1 MMLGDRI
8 RKLRKEKKLTL
19 EALAGEGLTKGMLSL
34 IENNKAN
41 PSMESLT
48 FIAERLSVD
57 VSELL
62 EEVSS
67 QELREILEQ
76 AEKLYNQENLDNKY
90 QLLIELVRPY
100 INKLTHGYESARLLD
115 IYSRCLYKGKMDG
128 WQEFSNQAA
137 TMYDKMNLTA
147 NRAGITIFHATVKFI
162 DHAYTQALDVLT
174 KERAEIEA
182 NHAYIDPMTRVDLDY
197 HEAIFHFAIGDYD
210 SATYVMENAIHFSK
224 ENRIFYRIDDL
235 YRLAAG
241 QALLSRDVVKKEL
254 YLTKLRQYGEFADDL
269 ASILVH
275 DLMTAMAFNSEDN
288 NYSKALEI
296 IDNYIANPKL
306 EDKLEGL
313 YLVEKG
319 KSLYGLR
326 RFNEALLNFNK
337 VETPSTTHHPFDLS
351 LFYIKDSYKAL
362 CHLELGAM
370 GDALQFAKLAVDNF
384 ESLPH
389 TLFKDFAFETYDRI
403 KEKIG

>member
-48 FIAERLSVD
+48 FIAERLSVE

-76 AEKLYNQENLDNKY
+76 AEKLYNQKNIANKY
-90 QLLIELVRPY
+90 QQLIELINPY
-100 INKLTHGYESARLLD
+100 IKNLSHGYESARLLD
-115 IYSRCLYKGKMDG
+115 IYSRCLYNEKMDG
-128 WQEFSNQAA
+128 WQALTNQAA
-137 TMYDKMNLTA
+137 TMYDQMNLTA
-147 NRAGITIFHATVKFI
+147 NRAGITIFRATVKFI
-162 DHAYTQALDVLT
+162 EHAYTQALDVIT

-182 NHAYIDPMTRVDLDY
+182 IHASIDPMTRVDLDY
-197 HEAIFHFAIGDYD
+197 HESMLQFAIGDYD
-210 SATYVMENAIHFSK
+210 SATRTMESAINFSK
-224 ENRIFYRIDDL
+224 EHRIFYRIDDL

-241 QALLSRDVVKKEL
+241 QALLSRDVKKKEH
-254 YLTKLRQYGEFADDL
+254 YLSKLKQYGEFADDL
-269 ASILVH
+269 VSIIVH
-275 DLMTAMAFNSEDN
+275 DLMIAMSLNSEKQE
-288 NYSKALEI
+288 YTSALEI
-296 IDNYIANPKL
+296 IDQYLSNPNFL
-306 EDKLEGL
+306 DIFGDL
-313 YLVEKG
+313 YLIEKG
-319 KSLYGLR
+319 KSLYGLHQ
-326 RFNEALLNFNK
+326 FDEAILSLDK
-337 VETPSTTHHPFDLS
+337 VETPSDTHHPFDLS

-370 GDALQFAKLAVDNF
+370 EDALRYANLAIENF
-384 ESLPH
+384 EELPH
-389 TLFKDFAFETYDRI
+389 TLFKDFAFETYNRI
-403 KEKIG
+403 SARIG